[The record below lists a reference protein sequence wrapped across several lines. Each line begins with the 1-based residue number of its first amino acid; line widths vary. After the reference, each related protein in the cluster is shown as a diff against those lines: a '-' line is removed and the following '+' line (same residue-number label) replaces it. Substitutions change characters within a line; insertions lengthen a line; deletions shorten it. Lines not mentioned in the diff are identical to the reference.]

1 MDQATEF
8 ESKTDKV
15 QRHLSEAGSAAK
27 EVAQEK
33 FQAARDVASDYYAQ
47 GMEKAKQV
55 NDTTVEFIK
64 EQPFTSVMIAAG
76 IGLLAGLFLS
86 SRK

>member
-15 QRHLSEAGSAAK
+15 QRHLAEAGNAARD
-27 EVAQEK
+27 VAQEK
-33 FQAARDVASDYYAQ
+33 LNQVRDVASDYYEQ
-47 GMEKAKQV
+47 GKEKAKQV

-86 SRK
+86 RK